1 MRLTLRQSDA
11 ADRGF
16 LVQVY
21 GSTRT
26 EELARTGWDDAT
38 CTRFVQQQFDAQAA
52 HYERHFPDAEL
63 SIIEL
68 EDGRQRVPIGRL
80 WLHRRA
86 RALHV
91 LDIAILDAWR
101 CQGWGTQCLQGLM
114 AEADS
119 RRVPLTIKVEVF
131 NPAQELYKRLGFVAG
146 PLHGVHFEMA
156 WHGACISLKETEDE
170 QA

>member
-1 MRLTLRQSDA
+1 MRLTLRQSNA
-11 ADRGF
+11 ADRLF

-21 GSTRT
+21 GSTRA
-26 EELARTGWDDAT
+26 EELARTGWDEAT
-38 CTRFVQQQFDAQAA
+38 CTRFVQQQFNAQSA
-52 HYERHFPDAEL
+52 HYQRHFPDAEL

-68 EDGRQRVPIGRL
+68 DDGRQRMPIGRL
-80 WLHRRA
+80 WVHRRA

-101 CQGWGTQCLQGLM
+101 GQGWGTQCLQALM
-114 AEADS
+114 AEAAS

-146 PLHGVHFEMA
+146 PLHGVHVEMA
-156 WHGACISLKETEDE
+156 WHDACVSLKEIEDE